1 MKILKSLSRESIRE
15 DFGTKEQCLSYLS
28 SEKWGN
34 NYQCIKC
41 KNEKYSKGKKSF
53 NRRCTKCGYD
63 ESPTA
68 NTLFHKVKFG
78 IDKAFEM
85 AYDIST
91 SKKGANSVWLAE
103 RHGIKQMAAWLFRR
117 KVQQAM
123 KSSEQFP
130 LEQEV
135 HVDEFEI
142 GTPQKGEPGRSK
154 SEHKVRVVIALEYR
168 DARLIMESLGRI
180 AGNQFKKLQDEAFAQ
195 INHYGLKVHSF

>member
-1 MKILKSLSRESIRE
+1 
-15 DFGTKEQCLSYLS
+15 
-28 SEKWGN
+28 
-34 NYQCIKC
+34 
-41 KNEKYSKGKKSF
+41 
-53 NRRCTKCGYD
+53 
-63 ESPTA
+63 
-68 NTLFHKVKFG
+68 
-78 IDKAFEM
+78 M

-123 KSSEQFP
+123 KNSEQFP

-142 GTPQKGEPGRSK
+142 RSPQKGEPGRSK

-168 DARLIMESLGRI
+168 DGKAGRGSGQSGLNIHDFSSKFIIKGSLDTHSI
-180 AGNQFKKLQDEAFAQ
+180 DAHPFCFSFINNVQTYFSKK
-195 INHYGLKVHSF
+195 